1 MGVDS
6 FNGISRRSLRST
18 DRCAPPI
25 RSPCATSRPVF
36 RIGGCRDSTWARAP
50 VATPNSW
57 DCTSRVVHPF
67 SLSTPATRCFAS
79 CAGTRLPGVGA
90 AVCCEAERLP
100 IRDRSVDFVTTFNA
114 VHHFDLD
121 RFVDE
126 AARVLTADGHLF
138 VYTRTP
144 EQNAQSIWGQA
155 FPGFASRETRLFDTA
170 TLRRALSPLGTV
182 DIRSFDFARLETPA
196 TLAERVRSCAYST
209 FALYDR
215 DELEV
220 ALEEFLESVP
230 SHAVRW
236 QDQNLLVHARRGG

>member
-1 MGVDS
+1 MNRLVAEHFAAIASQYRSVRTTDQEPVRH
-6 FNGISRRSLRST
+6 IAATLPDRR
-18 DRCAPPI
+18 
-25 RSPCATSRPVF
+25 
-36 RIGGCRDSTWARAP
+36 
-50 VATPNSW
+50 
-57 DCTSRVVHPF
+57 
-67 SLSTPATRCFAS
+67 LSGLDVG
-79 CAGTRLPGVGA
+79 AGTGSYTEQLKRHLAGRASILALDSSEPMLRILRQHGFPGGGP

-100 IRDRSVDFVTTFNA
+100 VKDRSADFVTTFNA

-126 AARVLTADGHLF
+126 AARVLTTDGHLF

-182 DIRSFDFARLETPA
+182 DIRSFDFARSETPA

-209 FALYDR
+209 FALYEL

-220 ALEEFLESVP
+220 ALEEFLDSIP
-230 SHAVRW
+230 SRAVRW
-236 QDQNLLVHARRGG
+236 HDQNLLVHARRSG

>member
-1 MGVDS
+1 VRTTDLEPVRH
-6 FNGISRRSLRST
+6 IAARLPDRR
-18 DRCAPPI
+18 
-25 RSPCATSRPVF
+25 
-36 RIGGCRDSTWARAP
+36 
-50 VATPNSW
+50 
-57 DCTSRVVHPF
+57 
-67 SLSTPATRCFAS
+67 LSGLDVG
-79 CAGTRLPGVGA
+79 AGTGSYTEQLGLHLAGRASILALDFSDPMLRVLRRHEAAGVGA

-126 AARVLTADGHLF
+126 AARVLTADGQLF

-170 TLRRALSPLGTV
+170 TLRRALNPLGTV

-196 TLAERVRSCAYST
+196 TLAERVRSRAYST

-220 ALEEFLESVP
+220 ALEEFLESIP